1 MQLVAFGDRPTFEMR
16 DVPEPVP
23 GAGEVVVA
31 LKTAALNR
39 RDPWIWTTPGYC
51 PLPVTMGSDGAGVV
65 TALGAGVRG
74 IELGDEVV
82 IYPTL
87 GWAAGAAVPGPDFDI
102 LGAPTAGTFAE
113 AVVVAAASVHRRP
126 ARLSWVESGAFPLG
140 GLTAWRAVHT
150 CGGVGERTRLLV
162 SGAGS
167 GVSTFV
173 LQLAVAAGAHVVVTT
188 GTAAKAEAARSL
200 GANAAVL
207 YTEPDWPEQVSAVAG
222 PLDVIVD
229 SYGGE
234 VLRRGLSL
242 LRRGGRYVS
251 FGDTAG
257 VPAPV
262 DVADI
267 FWEWRSVLG
276 TTMGSPEEFA
286 ALVSHLAAAD
296 WRPVVDSVFA
306 LDELAAA
313 ADRLESGDR
322 FGKVVVA
329 IDETAAAG

>member
-1 MQLVAFGDRPTFEMR
+1 MQLVAFGERPVFVMNE
-16 DVPEPVP
+16 VPDPVV
-23 GAGEVVVA
+23 GAREVVVG
-31 LKTAALNR
+31 LKAAALNR

-65 TALGAGVRG
+65 TAVGSGVAGIGV
-74 IELGDEVV
+74 GDEVV
-82 IYPTL
+82 VYPTL
-87 GWAAGAAVPGPDFDI
+87 GWGAGQEVPGPDFDI
-102 LGAPTAGTFAE
+102 LGAPTAGTFADS
-113 AVVVAAASVHRRP
+113 VVVDAASVFPRP
-126 ARLSWVESGAFPLG
+126 ARLSWAESGAFPLA

-150 CGGVGERTRLLV
+150 AGRVGEGDVLLV

-173 LQLAVAAGAHVVVTT
+173 LQIAVAARARVVVTT
-188 GTAAKAEAARSL
+188 GTVAKAEAALAL
-200 GANAAVL
+200 GASDAVL
-207 YTEPDWPEQVSAVAG
+207 YTEADWPEQVADLAG
-222 PLDVIVD
+222 PLDVVID

-234 VLRRGLSL
+234 SLTRGLSL
-242 LRRGGRYVS
+242 LRRGGRFVS

-262 DVADI
+262 EVADI

-286 ALVSHLAAAD
+286 SLLAHLQTAA
-296 WRPVVDSVFA
+296 WRPVVDSVYP
-306 LDELAAA
+306 LEQLAAA
-313 ADRLESGDR
+313 ADRLASRDR

-329 IDETAAAG
+329 IDESAAAS